1 MMSRFRRRWLDVL
14 TAIYIYNEHR
24 GYTALDR
31 MLLAARRH
39 FPDDRQLIADIE
51 QHRADERKH
60 YLMFKRWFEKRGEMP
75 LLVDRTCGHIDR
87 FVEIVF
93 RSRIDDLD
101 IDSFIG
107 RGNFEELCRVIS
119 LTEKRGYRQ
128 VEILLRHPQIRND
141 RMLYKIFQVIERDE
155 PRHWSPYDRWL
166 KRHGHREPRWWERA
180 IDSFIHSELLL
191 LKLPILFMTPNLQ
204 RRTRWPDADEAVD
217 ASAIAADLPELAEAG
232 LN

>member
-1 MMSRFRRRWLDVL
+1 
-14 TAIYIYNEHR
+14 
-24 GYTALDR
+24 
-31 MLLAARRH
+31 
-39 FPDDRQLIADIE
+39 
-51 QHRADERKH
+51 
-60 YLMFKRWFEKRGEMP
+60 
-75 LLVDRTCGHIDR
+75 
-87 FVEIVF
+87 
-93 RSRIDDLD
+93 
-101 IDSFIG
+101 
-107 RGNFEELCRVIS
+107 
-119 LTEKRGYRQ
+119 
-128 VEILLRHPQIRND
+128 
-141 RMLYKIFQVIERDE
+141 MLYKIFQVIERDE